1 MTDIAYEVEIRLRVA
16 TPAEAYALLPFL
28 EASLGAEKAWTTEIL
43 SPAIYDAGR
52 LLRIGRVPPTG
63 DTRYY
68 LGYKDVDQGT
78 VANIRREWGEEITQG
93 SNHSAILAA
102 VGISGQFDSAAAVL
116 AALNAAGHQPFMSF
130 SGVDRLGYVA
140 DLDVHTKLMHCPKI
154 LGEGVMVELEMA
166 AASYEAALAAEAQLQ
181 KLAAK
186 YKLSER
192 LIHDEPPTLLYRV
205 THPTAS

>member
-1 MTDIAYEVEIRLRVA
+1 MTEIAYEVEIRLRVA
-16 TPAEAYALLPFL
+16 TVAEAYALLPFL
-28 EASLGAEKAWTTEIL
+28 EASLGAEKAWATDIL
-43 SPAIYDAGR
+43 STAIYGAGR
-52 LLRIGRVPPTG
+52 LLRVGRVPPTG

-78 VANIRREWGEEITQG
+78 VANIRREWGEEITHG
-93 SNHSAILAA
+93 SQASTILAEL
-102 VGISGQFDSAAAVL
+102 GIPGHFDSAAAIL
-116 AALNAAGHQPFMSF
+116 AALAAAGHQPFMSF

-140 DLDVHTKLMHCPKI
+140 ELDVHTKLMHCPKI

-166 AASYEAALAAEAQLQ
+166 ATSYEAALAAEAQLQ
-181 KLAAK
+181 RLAAK
-186 YKLSER
+186 YKLSDR